1 MLVSDVLAP
10 NWRQGICNHS
20 WWRQSVIDVSFIM
33 PPHTSAVRFS
43 QMSDIVNTWW
53 HYFVEM
59 LSESNAPKTE
69 LFPSQLLGKCG
80 GAYDFFVVSLK
91 KAVKKS
97 CCWSSEIPWRSCD
110 VTVIGFNH
118 GLPCYVKNMARGTQV
133 DKNRGRRPR
142 FLSWLRPEGHVFN
155 IAWQA
160 MIKTYYS
167 MFSLWFNWFFFH
179 KNARNSKIGMLW
191 SASDLVAGQNRLLLW
206 MGCLA
211 TYINWK
217 LYVHLS
223 LWHSRNP

>member
-1 MLVSDVLAP
+1 M
-10 NWRQGICNHS
+10 S
-20 WWRQSVIDVSFIM
+20 WHQIDARASVTIHDDVIDVSFIM
-33 PPHTSAVRFS
+33 PPHTSPVRFS

-191 SASDLVAGQNRLLLW
+191 SASDLVAGQKRLLLW